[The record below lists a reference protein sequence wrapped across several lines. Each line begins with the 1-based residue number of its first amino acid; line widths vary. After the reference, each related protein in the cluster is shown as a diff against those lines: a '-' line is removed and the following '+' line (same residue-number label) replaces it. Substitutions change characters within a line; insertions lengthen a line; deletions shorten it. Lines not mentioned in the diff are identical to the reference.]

1 MNEKELIEK
10 WKIHD
15 ILPYPKSRIELVD
28 RILQIN
34 LQRKAIVKQS
44 FKAGLING
52 ALDKCEIDTKEINKM
67 LKEQFKAGQES
78 RDLKCGSCKVGG
90 NIDGFVNL
98 CIMCS
103 DRLDE
108 ELKQK
113 AEQDTARDLIQI
125 IRQEL
130 YCASGDLNHLAN
142 DKKLEKLLEELKS
155 NWGDKLE

>member
-44 FKAGLING
+44 
-52 ALDKCEIDTKEINKM
+52 
-67 LKEQFKAGQES
+67 FKAGQES

>member
-1 MNEKELIEK
+1 MNEKELILIAK
-10 WKIHD
+10 KLDRKYPDIHMLFTLED
-15 ILPYPKSRIELVD
+15 LV
-28 RILQIN
+28 N
-34 LQRKAIVKQS
+34 ES

-155 NWGDKLE
+155 KLEA

>member
-1 MNEKELIEK
+1 MTKEILDNLKVIMLKVIVIKAHNDLYGSVYAKDIADHEFEFGL
-10 WKIHD
+10 KIAD
-15 ILPYPKSRIELVD
+15 I
-28 RILQIN
+28 
-34 LQRKAIVKQS
+34 S

-113 AEQDTARDLIQI
+113 AQQDTARKIFEEIEDRITNARYDDIKML
-125 IRQEL
+125 IRQ
-130 YCASGDLNHLAN
+130 
-142 DKKLEKLLEELKS
+142 LKS
-155 NWGDKLE
+155 KWRN